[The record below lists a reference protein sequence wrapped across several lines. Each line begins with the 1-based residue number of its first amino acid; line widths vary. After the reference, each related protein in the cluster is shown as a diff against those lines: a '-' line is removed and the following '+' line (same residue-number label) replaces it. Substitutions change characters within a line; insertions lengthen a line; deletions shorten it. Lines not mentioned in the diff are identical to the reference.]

1 MYAFYVSVHARPPE
15 ASPGPSFEPADQQQ
29 GGSKPASYPTLV
41 FPHAS
46 LATTMLGITFEEAAE
61 ALGKLPRMY
70 CEPDGSLVWVSPHG
84 EPTWQVDGNLFDRGG
99 QLLLVDLKGTCP
111 PAALDQLLAALGWP
125 RVPLMFQL
133 VREAVFLDEAT
144 FRSYAERAGS

>member
-1 MYAFYVSVHARPPE
+1 MYAFYVSVHARPAE
-15 ASPGPSFEPADQQQ
+15 ATAGPIVELA
-29 GGSKPASYPTLV
+29 GGMYPTLV
-41 FPHAS
+41 FPHAA
-46 LATTMLGITFEEAAE
+46 LAATTLGITFEEAAA
-61 ALGKLPRMY
+61 ALSKLPRMY

-84 EPTWQVDGNLFDRGG
+84 DPTWQVDGNLFDRAG

-111 PAALDQLLAALGWP
+111 AAAFGQLLFALGRP

-144 FRSYAERAGS
+144 FRAYAERDANSTS